1 MVKKQ
6 KKRVWIAAAVI
17 TAAACIAG
25 VYGVTTARNREY
37 IAYRTLY
44 QETYKSM
51 AELYIVLRN
60 NGEQVLLEFENSQK
74 EGRTLWFKEEEAI
87 STQELYDQRWQ
98 ETQTW
103 VQQLARA
110 PCKEKEIYQEYY
122 NRLNRSYQ
130 NMQEM
135 ERLLRAPG
143 EDKKVFR
150 GKWEDLA
157 HAIDTEF
164 EFIYQGFPIR
174 QKQLG
179 SDTFLKLAAYWSA
192 NVLEIN

>member
-6 KKRVWIAAAVI
+6 KKLVWIAAAVI

-51 AELYIVLRN
+51 AEIYVVLRN
-60 NGEQVLLEFENSQK
+60 NGEQVLLDFKNSPK
-74 EGRTLWFKEEEAI
+74 EDKSLWFKEEEAI
-87 STQELYDQRWQ
+87 STQELYEQRWQ

-103 VQQLARA
+103 VQQLAKVPR
-110 PCKEKEIYQEYY
+110 KEKNIYQGYY
-122 NRLNRSYQ
+122 DRLNQSYQ

-135 ERLLRAPG
+135 EQLLRAPG
-143 EDKKVFR
+143 EDKKVFQR
-150 GKWEDLA
+150 KWEELA
-157 HAIDTEF
+157 HTIDTEF
-164 EFIYQGFPIR
+164 EFIYQGFPIP

-179 SDTFLKLAAYWSA
+179 SATFLKLAAYWSA